1 VYANQKV
8 AGRYSPRAQAAVVF
22 ANRGASGF
30 KNDRGGITKFDGRV
44 LQRRVLDQSRET
56 IVVPPGRIRRRSS
69 GLREGFPGAQNFPL
83 IGADRRSAGQLDSRV
98 RAQLIFNFGFGAL
111 QTAKMLQLTAVARF
125 QHGIDGTTAL
135 TPKFRRTHPEVFAK
149 IPREAGVGS
158 KAQVQGDVDD
168 FIIAPRPVV
177 FQEAARRFAQTSS
190 ANIVENAEAD
200 AGVKE
205 ALEVKAGIGGMKGD
219 RIKIEIFGQSRF
231 DIFKRRRDAD
241 NDRFHRIVSKTMKP
255 SKTLKLRPGFTVDF
269 KVLKAG
275 VSPDNLPMGHLPVV
289 IQDVNR
295 NLIKFVLKTLNPDR
309 RYFVSLDELDLGF
322 APEDPEYSS
331 RLVGL
336 FAAARELNRA
346 GTRSSKR
353 IRGCSIAW
361 A

>member
-1 VYANQKV
+1 
-8 AGRYSPRAQAAVVF
+8 
-22 ANRGASGF
+22 
-30 KNDRGGITKFDGRV
+30 
-44 LQRRVLDQSRET
+44 
-56 IVVPPGRIRRRSS
+56 
-69 GLREGFPGAQNFPL
+69 
-83 IGADRRSAGQLDSRV
+83 
-98 RAQLIFNFGFGAL
+98 
-111 QTAKMLQLTAVARF
+111 
-125 QHGIDGTTAL
+125 
-135 TPKFRRTHPEVFAK
+135 
-149 IPREAGVGS
+149 
-158 KAQVQGDVDD
+158 
-168 FIIAPRPVV
+168 
-177 FQEAARRFAQTSS
+177 
-190 ANIVENAEAD
+190 
-200 AGVKE
+200 
-205 ALEVKAGIGGMKGD
+205 
-219 RIKIEIFGQSRF
+219 
-231 DIFKRRRDAD
+231 
-241 NDRFHRIVSKTMKP
+241 MKP